1 MPQHKSILIMAGG
14 TGGHVYP
21 ALAVADYLRDQ
32 GVAVFW
38 LGTKSGLE
46 SRIVPDNDYSL
57 LTITVTGLR
66 GKGIIRWLLAPFML
80 AIAVIQALFIIIR
93 IKPGAV
99 LGMGGFASGPG
110 GIAAWILRVPLFIH
124 EQNSIA
130 GLTNRLLAPL
140 AKAVMQG
147 FPGTFKQTDRLHT
160 TGNPVRAELIELPG
174 PEQRW
179 AERGQDDAMHLLI
192 LGGSLGARALN
203 LTFPAV
209 FQHLKKDID
218 IEVWHQTGQRNLDET
233 KQRYADVK
241 VTGQVRIAA
250 FIDDMA
256 EAYQWADLVLCRAGA
271 LTIAELCVVGVAS
284 ILVPFPYAVDD
295 HQMTNARHLS
305 DNGCAVLIPESAL
318 QEKWLATLLSEFHK
332 ARRRLLD
339 MADKARQLARP
350 DATREV
356 GDICLE
362 ALHA

>member
-1 MPQHKSILIMAGG
+1 MVAGPVYAG
-14 TGGHVYP
+14 YCCNTGAIYYYSNQARRSAGNGWLCQWTGGDRGVDTASASIYTR
-21 ALAVADYLRDQ
+21 AEFYCRLDQ
-32 GVAVFW
+32 SF
-38 LGTKSGLE
+38 
-46 SRIVPDNDYSL
+46 
-57 LTITVTGLR
+57 
-66 GKGIIRWLLAPFML
+66 
-80 AIAVIQALFIIIR
+80 
-93 IKPGAV
+93 
-99 LGMGGFASGPG
+99 
-110 GIAAWILRVPLFIH
+110 
-124 EQNSIA
+124 
-130 GLTNRLLAPL
+130 APL

-192 LGGSLGARALN
+192 LGGSLGARILN

-284 ILVPFPYAVDD
+284 ILVPFPHAVDD